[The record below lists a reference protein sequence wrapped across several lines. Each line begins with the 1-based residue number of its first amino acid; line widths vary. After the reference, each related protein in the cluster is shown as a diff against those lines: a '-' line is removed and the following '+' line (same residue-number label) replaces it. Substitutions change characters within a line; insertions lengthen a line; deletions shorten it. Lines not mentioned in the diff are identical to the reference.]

1 MKDWLK
7 KRSKEATTYLGIALI
22 VEGVGNLAKIDEAHS
37 IAGAVQAAAPS
48 LSAGDW
54 TTGILGLV
62 MGIGGVLMKQK
73 AAK

>member
-7 KRSKEATTYLGIALI
+7 KRSKEATTYMGIALI
-22 VEGVGNLAKIDEAHS
+22 VEGVGNLAKIDEAGTVS
-37 IAGAVQAAAPS
+37 SAVKAAAPS

-54 TTGILGLV
+54 TTGILALV

-73 AAK
+73 EAK